1 MCIRRNSYDLLI
13 KNSIHSFSPGRSIRV
28 RHFRDGKELPPL
40 AVDDYYDFNFQQILR
55 LQEERT
61 ILPSDHVTTGKEP
74 RLLLRSSSLNT

>member
-1 MCIRRNSYDLLI
+1 MI
-13 KNSIHSFSPGRSIRV
+13 FSPGRSIRV

-61 ILPSDHVTTGKEP
+61 ILPSDHITTGKASNCIDEI
-74 RLLLRSSSLNT
+74 NY